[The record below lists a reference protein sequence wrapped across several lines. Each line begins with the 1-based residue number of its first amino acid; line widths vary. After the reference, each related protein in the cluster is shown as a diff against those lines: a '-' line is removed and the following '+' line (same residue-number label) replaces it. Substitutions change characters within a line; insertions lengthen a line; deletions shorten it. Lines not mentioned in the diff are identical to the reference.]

1 MFLNWLIKNYKNS
14 IQIKCHPKELKNNEL
29 IKDFVSKSNFVKIE
43 ENIYQAFKKFSIIV
57 GSVSSAMLE
66 GSRVGLIPI
75 FYLPRSNSRYLWS
88 NTINQLKKINT
99 ISLLSDDVD
108 ILKKNT
114 TYL

>member
-1 MFLNWLIKNYKNS
+1 
-14 IQIKCHPKELKNNEL
+14 
-29 IKDFVSKSNFVKIE
+29 

-88 NTINQLKKINT
+88 NTINQLKKISN
-99 ISLLSDDVD
+99 ISLLSDDVN

-114 TYL
+114 TYLLNRNNYKEILKIKKILVNEISLIGEDSRKKIINKINLII